1 MFRNQHPHRKI
12 IEDDKAFIL
21 AEETMIL
28 EMVSI
33 VMSYMAKLKVNGELA
48 EEIKPGQVVHVLQR
62 KESKNV

>member
-1 MFRNQHPHRKI
+1 
-12 IEDDKAFIL
+12 
-21 AEETMIL
+21 MIL